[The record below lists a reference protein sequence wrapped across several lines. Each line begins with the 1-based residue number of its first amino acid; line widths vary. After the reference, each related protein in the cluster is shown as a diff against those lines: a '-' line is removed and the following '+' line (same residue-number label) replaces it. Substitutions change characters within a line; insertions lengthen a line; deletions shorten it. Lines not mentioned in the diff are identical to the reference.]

1 MSPTPLEK
9 FRKNDDFCAKALQI
23 LNNMNNCLQYFNKE
37 WSVRNPFNLRPY
49 LESLLKKIEKNF
61 DGVEAVAQRFS
72 VKKEFLKFS
81 KK

>member
-1 MSPTPLEK
+1 
-9 FRKNDDFCAKALQI
+9 
-23 LNNMNNCLQYFNKE
+23 MNNCLQYFDKE